1 MVIKHN
7 EWERKVVLVSVSRSR
22 PLHRVVVTG
31 LGTVSCL
38 GNSAEETWQGML
50 AGQSGVKRIENF
62 DTDIDDCPI
71 KVAGEVRNF
80 DGVEILGKK
89 WAGRGFQYVQYA
101 LAAALEAVKNA
112 GLDAD
117 SGELI
122 DAGIVISNAHGVEW
136 LQEKVCED
144 AGRKYGFE
152 DQYQTLHHAWELAKN
167 RVHPPF
173 DESVFGPRMV
183 LWMSNSAATDI
194 VGERIGSLGPR
205 FTISTACVSG
215 VLAIDRAWRWLRR
228 GQCKVVLVGGAEFAV
243 ESNGIWSL
251 HAMRALTSHELDPT
265 HASRPFDKHRSGFVL
280 ADGAGIL
287 VMETLEHA
295 LERGA
300 PILAEL
306 VGSGGSA
313 NAFSMFAPES
323 TGAGPNGAME
333 AALRDA
339 GVSYRDIDVVYA
351 HATAT
356 GVGDP
361 AEAEGIKMTFK
372 EHTPNVSVTAPKSMM
387 GHAIGASG
395 ALGAVG
401 CVQTI
406 RDQVVPPTIN
416 LDEPDECAEGLNI
429 VKDVPEERHIEYVL
443 NNAFGFGG
451 SNGSNIF
458 KRFVE

>member
-1 MVIKHN
+1 
-7 EWERKVVLVSVSRSR
+7 
-22 PLHRVVVTG
+22 
-31 LGTVSCL
+31 
-38 GNSAEETWQGML
+38 ML
-50 AGQSGVKRIENF
+50 AGRSGVKRISNF

-80 DGVEILGKK
+80 DAVEILGKK

-101 LAAALEAVKNA
+101 LAAALEAITNA
-112 GLDAD
+112 GLDVD
-117 SGELI
+117 GDELN

-152 DQYQTLHHAWELAKN
+152 NKYDQLRHAWELAKN

-183 LWMSNSAATDI
+183 LWMCNEAATDI
-194 VGERIGSLGPR
+194 VGQRIGSLGPR

-228 GQCKVVLVGGAEFAV
+228 GQCEIVVAGGAEFAV

-251 HAMRALTSHELDPT
+251 HAMRALTSHELDPAR
-265 HASRPFDKHRSGFVL
+265 ASRPFDKNRSGFVL

-295 LERGA
+295 LARNA

-313 NAFSMFAPES
+313 NAYSLFAPQ
-323 TGAGPNGAME
+323 TDGAGPSGAMD
-333 AALRDA
+333 AALHDA
-339 GVSYRDIDVVYA
+339 GVSYRDIDLVYA

-356 GVGDP
+356 GIGDP
-361 AEAEGIKMTFK
+361 AEAEGIRMTFK
-372 EHTPNVSVTAPKSMM
+372 EHTPNVSITAPKSMM

-401 CVQTI
+401 CVQSL

-416 LDEPDECAEGLNI
+416 LTEPDECAAGLNI
-429 VKDVPEERHIEYVL
+429 VCDSPEERRLEYVL

-451 SNGSNIF
+451 ANGSNIF
-458 KRFVE
+458 KRYVE